1 MHGYT
6 GNQWHL
12 TLIHQIS
19 VCLFV
24 CLFVDLL
31 FFWLRILFFWLRR
44 STFPNGS
51 LQSMQFQL
59 LEFPELSKDAQSEP
73 TTPYNF
79 RMSTYC
85 IRICITIVHACHFQP
100 TQRAYT
106 RVCIAILYTCMHC
119 DSACLS
125 LSATTQRAYTRV
137 CIAILY
143 TCMHCDSA
151 CLSLSA
157 TTQRAYTRVCIAIL
171 YTCMHCD
178 SACLSLSATTQWL
191 PHPWCSITPHRTTI
205 GLQPSHVTTFTK
217 LKLLWVRNI
226 CSFSMANTLCTSFV
240 AIQGRVILSI
250 ANPSTCDPSTCDPST
265 CDPSTCD
272 PSTRDTVLQSL
283 SHMLGLIW
291 CAVPTSCLSSA
302 QLSQL
307 GVCD

>member
-1 MHGYT
+1 M
-6 GNQWHL
+6 W
-12 TLIHQIS
+12 
-19 VCLFV
+19 
-24 CLFVDLL
+24 
-31 FFWLRILFFWLRR
+31 
-44 STFPNGS
+44 
-51 LQSMQFQL
+51 
-59 LEFPELSKDAQSEP
+59 
-73 TTPYNF
+73 
-79 RMSTYC
+79 
-85 IRICITIVHACHFQP
+85 
-100 TQRAYT
+100 
-106 RVCIAILYTCMHC
+106 
-119 DSACLS
+119 LS
-125 LSATTQRAYTRV
+125 L
-137 CIAILY
+137 CG
-143 TCMHCDSA
+143 CHCVA
-151 CLSLSA
+151 VTVWLSLCGWCVVGEHLVS
-157 TTQRAYTRVCIAIL
+157 TRVCIAIL

-226 CSFSMANTLCTSFV
+226 SSFSMANTLCTSFV

-250 ANPSTCDPSTCDPST
+250 AN
-265 CDPSTCD
+265 